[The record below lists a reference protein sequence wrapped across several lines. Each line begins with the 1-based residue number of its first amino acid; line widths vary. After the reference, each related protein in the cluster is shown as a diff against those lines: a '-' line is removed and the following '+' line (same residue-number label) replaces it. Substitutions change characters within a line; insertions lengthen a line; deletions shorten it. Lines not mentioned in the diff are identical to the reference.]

1 MIMKSYFKNKWVAIL
16 FLLAFSLI
24 SLTLFLILLISKL
37 HSQDLINNNNNR
49 SLILVIGDGM
59 GLPIISAWDYYKKDN
74 IDNNYSILEE
84 FDGSFLVRTRSK
96 DKIIT
101 DSASA
106 TTAYSTGY
114 NVDNYQIGLIKNNKR
129 VKTIMDLAKDNNKST
144 GIVALCTLTHATPA
158 AFYAYSPKRS
168 EEQQIA
174 NYLLY
179 SNIDV
184 AIGGGYKYFKNIN
197 PKFKEKGYTILENIY
212 EINKFKNEFK
222 SNNLKIRETQKLLA
236 FLNEKHPP
244 KKSQRNY
251 KLADL
256 SELAINILSK
266 NRNGFFLMIEASQI
280 DWYGHDNSFKDQLDE
295 MKDYEETIRF
305 LLNKYK
311 NDNNVMILTLG
322 DHDCGGLTLID
333 YNASK
338 FDDNFKINY
347 STNHHTA
354 EHVPAFYKGTI
365 NYKIKPIVNNIEI
378 FYIMKDFLLNK

>member
-1 MIMKSYFKNKWVAIL
+1 MIMKNYFKNKWVAIL

-24 SLTLFLILLISKL
+24 SLILFLILLISKL
-37 HSQDLINNNNNR
+37 HSKEIVNNNR

-59 GLPIISAWDYYKKDN
+59 GLPIISAWDYYKKDS
-74 IDNNYSILEE
+74 IDDNYSVLED

-96 DKIIT
+96 DKVIT
-101 DSASA
+101 DSAA
-106 TTAYSTGY
+106 AATAYSTGY
-114 NVDNYQIGLIKNNKR
+114 NVDNYQVGVLEDNKR
-129 VKTIMDLAKDNNKST
+129 VKTIMDLAKENNKST
-144 GIVALCTLTHATPA
+144 GIVVLCTLTHATPA
-158 AFYAYSPKRS
+158 AFYAYASKRS

-184 AIGGGYKYFKNIN
+184 AIGGGHKYFKNLI
-197 PKFKEKGYTILENIY
+197 PKFKQKGYTILENIY
-212 EINKFKNEFK
+212 EINELKN
-222 SNNLKIRETQKLLA
+222 NNLKRNKISKLLA
-236 FLNEKHPP
+236 FLHEKHPP
-244 KKSQRNY
+244 KQSQRNY
-251 KLADL
+251 KLSDL

-266 NRNGFFLMIEASQI
+266 NKNGFFLMIEASQI
-280 DWYGHDNSFKDQLDE
+280 DWYGHDNLFKDQLNE
-295 MKDYEETIRF
+295 MKDYEETLKF

-347 STNHHTA
+347 SSNYHTA
-354 EHVPAFYKGTI
+354 EHIPAFYKGTI
-365 NYKIKPIVNNIEI
+365 NYKIKPIVNNIEV
-378 FYIMKDFLLNK
+378 FHIMKDFLLNQ